1 MTTHFLPLLCTIN
14 QSNTHTHS
22 LSLSLEHSKH
32 TLLLPHKCL
41 VGWCG
46 KFQWLLSFFFLFGG
60 VFCLECH
67 PEFRYWANDAPI
79 LCVGVS
85 KRKVANRRPTPNNNN
100 KKTTM
105 SFDMASL
112 EGLDPLYKAHFLFRR
127 RRYLEAAVR
136 QRSSSFACL
145 CASVCV
151 CVCMCVCA

>member
-14 QSNTHTHS
+14 QSNTHTHTHTHS

-85 KRKVANRRPTPNNNN
+85 KRKVANRRPIAAAKTKTANTKQQQQENNNELRHGLIGG
-100 KKTTM
+100 
-105 SFDMASL
+105 ARPSL
-112 EGLDPLYKAHFLFRR
+112 QSALLVQKEKI
-127 RRYLEAAVR
+127 
-136 QRSSSFACL
+136 S
-145 CASVCV
+145 
-151 CVCMCVCA
+151 